1 MNRKLTDQAILET
14 AVALRATAPVTGRRL
29 RRALAERYGARGD
42 VARVYRL
49 LQLVQPGT
57 GEVSGS
63 SRHAQATEQRAALAA
78 MAERLAV
85 AERERLAAMAAAEQA
100 SERAR
105 LAEHR
110 EQAHQDKWAVEVDRL
125 RNELRAGRLNTGT
138 FVSPVEHE
146 RVRRLLAVAE
156 RRAAEL
162 ERQLWA
168 VQPPT
173 DRHPRDLPA

>member
-29 RRALAERYGARGD
+29 RRALVERFGARGD

-49 LQLVQPGT
+49 LQLVEPAM
-57 GEVSGS
+57 GEGS
-63 SRHAQATEQRAALAA
+63 ADGSRAEQDTALAA

-85 AERERLAAMAAAEQA
+85 AERERMAAVAAAERA
-100 SERAR
+100 EERAR

-125 RNELRAGRLNTGT
+125 RNELKAARLNTGT

-146 RVRRLLAVAE
+146 RVRRLLAAAE
-156 RRAAEL
+156 LRATEL

-168 VQPPT
+168 TERPT
-173 DRHPRDLPA
+173 TVRSDG